1 MRSASKLPP
10 WARRALSSGINAAW
24 EWICDAGL
32 IASGDTASRKF
43 GHFGRGSAIAFPHG
57 AMFGERWIHI
67 GDDTVL
73 GPEVTLSAGMVPGQ
87 EMYTDPVVS
96 IGDRCAIGRGSCI
109 VGHLSI
115 EIGDDIQFAPYVYV
129 TDQNHRYEDVGTPIG
144 RQWPENHAVK
154 IGSGSWLGVGA
165 KVLPGAVIG
174 NHVTVAAG
182 AVVRGTFPD
191 NCVIAGV
198 PARIVRRY
206 VRGEGW
212 INELA
217 SSAEREGE
225 RL

>member
-1 MRSASKLPP
+1 MPSPWNLPP
-10 WARRALSSGINAAW
+10 WARRALSAGVHAAW
-24 EWICDAGL
+24 AWVCEAGA
-32 IASGDTASRKF
+32 IASGDAASERF

-67 GDDTVL
+67 GDGTVL
-73 GPEVTLSAGMVPGQ
+73 GPDVTLSAGMVPGQ

-129 TDQNHRYEDVGTPIG
+129 TDQNHRYEDLDTPIG
-144 RQWPENHAVK
+144 RQWPENRPVK

-165 KVLPGAVIG
+165 KVLPGTTIG
-174 NHVTVAAG
+174 RHVTVAAG
-182 AVVRGTFPD
+182 AVVRGEFPD

-206 VRGEGW
+206 VEGEGW
-212 INELA
+212 VSAPTGA
-217 SSAEREGE
+217 SAPR
-225 RL
+225 